1 MILDSIIDFFK
12 QSPVIPVLFSSIS
25 LLLIMIQCFAKRTF
39 FKIRFL
45 ISILLVFAAAII
57 LVFNDELKDN
67 SNQVLY
73 YLYIFGQLAIEIIV
87 CVLLFTVIDLS
98 LSNEK

>member
-12 QSPVIPVLFSSIS
+12 QSPVIPFLFSSIS

-45 ISILLVFAAAII
+45 ISIL
-57 LVFNDELKDN
+57 
-67 SNQVLY
+67 
-73 YLYIFGQLAIEIIV
+73 
-87 CVLLFTVIDLS
+87 
-98 LSNEK
+98 